1 MRDAAASAADT
12 AYTTTPYAADTQH
25 MDRTVD
31 KGPTQMFPGCA
42 ESEKPAQAEG
52 WNMFGLGNVPE
63 LARGMLVGV
72 TLGAAADKGSEA
84 SHVRAATTDTPERS
98 AVKPEADEFMQN
110 FLKESHQVGPP
121 PDSYTSNHDTHAQT
135 RAETAATAAQRQL
148 VLTSDTP
155 GADGERRG
163 SVHMVEEGERQQLA
177 AQVLHM
183 EGALRFLELD
193 LVDLTEVRE
202 RMCISGCVCVRERTC
217 VCLCVCVCMVAC
229 VSVRVCACVYVC
241 VLGGGLGG
249 GLRSCVFVY
258 FLHNKH
264 ACFHSPLPLSN
275 LLKCTYLQNKTK
287 ACEI

>member
-12 AYTTTPYAADTQH
+12 TYTATPHAADTQH

-31 KGPTQMFPGCA
+31 KGPTQTFHGCA
-42 ESEKPAQAEG
+42 ESQKPAQAEG

-72 TLGAAADKGSEA
+72 TLGAPAEKDSEA
-84 SHVRAATTDTPERS
+84 SHVRAATTDMSERS

-110 FLKESHQVGPP
+110 FLKESHRAGPP
-121 PDSYTSNHDTHAQT
+121 PDRYTSNHDTHAQT

-148 VLTSDTP
+148 VLASDTP

-183 EGALRFLELD
+183 ESALRFLELD

-202 RMCISGCVCVRERTC
+202 RMCICVCVCDCVSVR
-217 VCLCVCVCMVAC
+217 VCLCVCVCVFAC
-229 VSVRVCACVYVC
+229 VSIRVCACVYVC
-241 VLGGGLGG
+241 VLVGGAGG
-249 GLRSCVFVY
+249 GLRSCLFVY
-258 FLHNKH
+258 FLHKKH
-264 ACFHSPLPLSN
+264 VCFHSPLPLCN
-275 LLKCTYLQNKTK
+275 LFKCTYLQNKTT